1 MVDAGVDGEAER
13 VEGETVTWLGL
24 KPLLAGGLETSWSM
38 TMHDATCSHSF

>member
-24 KPLLAGGLETSWSM
+24 KPLLVVAWRPPGQ
-38 TMHDATCSHSF
+38 